1 MDLSLSSEQEQL
13 RDVFTGLLAKEAT
26 VERVRESEPLGF
38 DAALWSTLAEVGA
51 VGVGVSEAQGGGDAG
66 IFELALIADAC
77 GRALAPVPF
86 VEAPVAAR
94 VLASFSGSG
103 ASGESAAALLH
114 GALDG
119 GRVLTFLPRPVKGG
133 IATLVPFGA
142 VAEIVVALDGDNL
155 VVVEVEPPGVSP
167 ANLGCVPLADV
178 PLRTDEGARSSTVL
192 ATGAAAHQAFETAL
206 AEWRVLMAAALAGL
220 AARSLEIGVE
230 YVKVRKQF
238 GVPIG
243 SFQSVA
249 HKLADIAT
257 EVDGATLL
265 WQKSAWALD
274 EGEPNAID
282 LGHMALVFASET
294 AERTSGASLHFHGG
308 YGFMLEYDIQLY
320 VRRAK
325 AWPLATGS
333 RVSSYQRLADELF
346 GPVGEGIVGVGA
358 VGVGAATGTKGT

>member
-1 MDLSLSSEQEQL
+1 MDLSLTEEQEQL
-13 RDVFTGLLAKEAT
+13 RDVFSGLLAKEST
-26 VERVRESEPLGF
+26 VERVREAEPLGF
-38 DAALWSTLAEVGA
+38 DAALWSTLTEVGA
-51 VGVGVSEAQGGGDAG
+51 VGVGVPESNGGGGAG
-66 IFELALIADAC
+66 MLELGLIAEAC

-94 VLASFSGSG
+94 LLASFPESG
-103 ASGESAAALLH
+103 AAALS
-114 GALDG
+114 GVLDD
-119 GRVLTFLPRPVKGG
+119 GRVLTFFPRTAKGG

-142 VAEIVVALDGDNL
+142 VAEIVVALDGDDL

-178 PLRTDEGARSSTVL
+178 PLRTEKGARSSTVL
-192 ATGAAAHQAFETAL
+192 ASGAEAHRAFETAL
-206 AEWRVLMAAALAGL
+206 AEWRVLMAAALSGL

-230 YVKVRKQF
+230 YVKARQQF

-249 HKLADIAT
+249 HKLADVAT
-257 EVDGATLL
+257 EVDGSTLL
-265 WQKSAWALD
+265 WQESTWALD
-274 EGEPNAID
+274 EGEPNAIA
-282 LGHMALVFASET
+282 LGQMALMFASET

-333 RVSSYQRLADELF
+333 RVSGYQSLADKLF
-346 GPVGEGIVGVGA
+346 GPVQTGTASTGA
-358 VGVGAATGTKGT
+358 VSAGAGAVQKGA